1 MERKPLKLKDIMI
14 AIAIVMIIGIITIL
28 GQNYIKTK
36 SQKEALITE
45 YSSAL
50 KVQIMIADKNIKYKI
65 DEKVLGNTIY
75 IYFYADDLY
84 TENNYGNG
92 YLEID
97 FKTDIVN
104 IKSDTD
110 KLKDILM
117 KVKYEVKS

>member
-1 MERKPLKLKDIMI
+1 M
-14 AIAIVMIIGIITIL
+14 
-28 GQNYIKTK
+28 
-36 SQKEALITE
+36 LITE

-65 DEKVLGNTIY
+65 DEKVSGNTIY

-117 KVKYEVKS
+117 KVKYEVNS

>member
-28 GQNYIKTK
+28 GQNHIKTK
-36 SQKEALITE
+36 SQKQALITE

-65 DEKVLGNTIY
+65 DEKVSGNTIY

-117 KVKYEVKS
+117 KVKYEVNS